1 MLVALAGD
9 KRASSTG
16 VQVSKPVWSKTVDT
30 IWDSFKSFSVVSLWC
45 TWLPQGFL
53 FCFFFLAL
61 IGSSSVRSSGSKFVT
76 LALSH
81 VQEKAA
87 TFPEVIARFA
97 VVGSNYSRV
106 NKFVR
111 QDSLFCPLFGTILS
125 CALCVTL
132 EKSLWCREPMCFS

>member
-1 MLVALAGD
+1 MYLAVA
-9 KRASSTG
+9 G
-16 VQVSKPVWSKTVDT
+16 V
-30 IWDSFKSFSVVSLWC
+30 SV
-45 TWLPQGFL
+45 F
-53 FCFFFLAL
+53 FIIFFLAL
-61 IGSSSVRSSGSKFVT
+61 IGSSCVKSSGSKFVT

-97 VVGSNYSRV
+97 VEGSNYSRV

-132 EKSLWCREPMCFS
+132 EKSLWCREPMCFSWCISSQRSLF